1 MKASE
6 IKKVLFGVL
15 VSDGS
20 LDTKTKRFDLYSKQ
34 EDYIHHLYELFSQLT
49 HSNFA
54 TKQVYDK
61 RFGVKGYRLWSKQS
75 KYLSKM
81 FDIFYPHGRKQLSKY
96 IVDRLDERALAHIWM
111 CDGYLEHAKNR
122 KTNKV
127 QNIGWFCLES
137 FPKEELELLTERLEN
152 TYGISSSLVSKPW
165 GFGFR
170 IRIGGENLQRFLSL
184 IYPHLLPCF
193 HYKAILFYKRK
204 DTALQLPS
212 AEHIIV
218 EYNDVDDIVRH
229 PPKDG
234 KT

>member
-1 MKASE
+1 MKARE

-20 LDTKTKRFDLYSKQ
+20 LSTKTKRFDLYSKQ
-34 EDYIHHLYELFSQLT
+34 PEYINYLFNLFSSLT
-49 HSNFA
+49 HSSFA
-54 TKQVYDK
+54 TKQTYDK
-61 RFGVKGYRLWSKQS
+61 RFNVYGWRLWSKQS

-81 FDIFYPHGRKQLSKY
+81 FDIFYPNGRKQLSKY
-96 IVDRLDERALAHIWM
+96 IVDRLDETALAHIWM

-122 KTNKV
+122 KTNKI
-127 QNIGWFCLES
+127 QNVGWLCLES
-137 FPKEELELLTERLEN
+137 FPKEELEILVKRLQDVYN
-152 TYGISSSLVSKPW
+152 ISSSLVPKPW

-170 IRIGGENLQRFLSL
+170 IRIGGEDLQRFISL

-204 DTALQLPS
+204 DTALKLPS

-218 EYNDVDDIVRH
+218 EYNDVDDIVRY
-229 PPKDG
+229 PLKNG